1 MVVRTAIKTLR
12 QSYALK
18 LGLAFVLVI
27 GVVSGYAVISTA
39 ETTDAVRESAT
50 DTLRT
55 DATQTGEAVGT
66 WFSKVEA
73 QTRSVAASTAASSG
87 SASEVRQRLRELE
100 AGGLGDGVVAV
111 QYVRLSDTPESVAA
125 VGAGQTVGD
134 AGPAIQQTAGATP
147 TGEVGHSELVGV
159 PFVDR
164 DVLALVAPVDGADAA
179 VVTYVRPSKFIGD
192 LTGSSTDGNI
202 VLVDS
207 SREIVGASMTDR
219 VGSTHGKMGGT
230 IPAVASGEQSGG
242 VMTMT
247 MSHHGEQEE
256 MFMAFATVPDA
267 EYTVMVHEPRAAA
280 LGIAQNVQATILGG
294 ILLGLTGL
302 AIVGGTVGSSTV
314 IRLRQLRAQ
323 AEEMAGGNLDVDLS
337 SRRTDEFGDLYAS
350 LDTMRTSLQ
359 DRISEVETARAEA
372 EEAQQEA
379 EELTTDL
386 RQTAAEYAIVLDDV
400 SEGNLTRRLETE
412 GRRKV
417 MQDVATEVNEVL
429 TEFEESIQALDEFAA
444 NVSESAEVVTTEAA
458 EASEAAESVS
468 TAIAEISDDVDEQ
481 TTQLQDLG
489 AEIESLSATAEE
501 IAASSNDVSA
511 TSSEAASAAAAGA
524 ESAGEAIEQI
534 DRVVEVI
541 SETAETIEQ
550 LDEDMEEIGEVADLI
565 GDIADETNLLA
576 LNASIEAARAGGDG
590 GAGDAGQGFAVV
602 ADEVKDLAEETKQS
616 ADEIE
621 AQIDAVQA
629 QTDAAVTEV
638 LDAQDEVTAASAT
651 VEDTLSELETIA
663 TRIEETDQSVTEIS
677 SATEDQAQST
687 QTASATVDEVRTLG
701 EATAE
706 EAESVTSATVQQS
719 EAVSSV
725 TERARQLRDEAQT
738 LQDSLAQFSVRGDD
752 RGAGD
757 AHTLADNQVAAT
769 DDD

>member
-1 MVVRTAIKTLR
+1 MIQTLR

-18 LGLAFVLVI
+18 LGLAFALVI
-27 GVVSGYAVISTA
+27 GVVSGYAIISTA

-50 DTLRT
+50 DTLQT
-55 DATQTGEAVGT
+55 DAGQTGEALEI
-66 WFSKVEA
+66 WFNNVEA

-87 SASEVRQRLRELE
+87 EVDRVQRRLGELQ
-100 AGGLGDGVVAV
+100 AGGLDDGVVAV
-111 QYVRLSDTPESVAA
+111 QYVQLADTPTSVAA
-125 VGAGQTVGD
+125 IGAGDRVGE
-134 AGPAIQQTAGATP
+134 AGPAIRDTAAATSA
-147 TGEVGHSELVGV
+147 GDVGHSELVNV
-159 PFVDR
+159 PFAER
-164 DVLALVAPVDGADAA
+164 DVLALVAPVQGANAA
-179 VVTYVRPSKFIGD
+179 VVTYVAPSAFISE
-192 LTGSSTDGNI
+192 LTGSATDGNI

-230 IPAVASGEQSGG
+230 IPAVAAGEQSGG
-242 VMTMT
+242 VMTME
-247 MSHHGEQEE
+247 MGHSGEREE
-256 MFMAFATVPDA
+256 MFMAFAGVSGV

-280 LGIAQNVQATILGG
+280 LGVAQNVQATILGG

-337 SRRTDEFGDLYAS
+337 TRRTDEFGDLYAS

-386 RQTAAEYAIVLDDV
+386 QQTAAEYAIVLDDV

-417 MQDVATEVNEVL
+417 MQDVGTEVNEVL
-429 TEFEESIQALDEFAA
+429 TEFEESIQALEEFAA
-444 NVSESAEVVTTEAA
+444 NVSESADSVTTEAA
-458 EASEAAESVS
+458 EASEAAENVS
-468 TAIAEISDDVDEQ
+468 TAIEEISEDVDEQ
-481 TTQLQDLG
+481 TAQLQDLG

-524 ESAGEAIEQI
+524 ESAGEAIQQI

-576 LNASIEAARAGGDG
+576 LNASIEAARANGND

-616 ADEIE
+616 ADDIE
-621 AQIDAVQA
+621 AQINAVQA
-629 QTDAAVTEV
+629 QTDTAVAEV

-663 TRIEETDQSVTEIS
+663 DRIEQTDQSVTEIS

-719 EAVSSV
+719 EAVASV
-725 TERARQLRDEAQT
+725 TDRARQLRDEAET
-738 LQDSLAQFSVRGDD
+738 LQESLAQFSVS
-752 RGAGD
+752 GADTVRASD
-757 AHTLADNQVAAT
+757 AHALTDQQVATT